1 MSKVKEIS
9 FTGEK
14 IFCGIDVHKNNWKVN
29 CIMDKVELVG
39 FSQNPDPEQ
48 FKKYMDKNYPGA
60 EINAVYEAGFFGF
73 GVQRSLSK
81 SGVNCMVVNAADVPT
96 SDKER
101 KRKDDKRDARKLSRE
116 LKDGSLKPLY
126 VPIVEMGFI

>member
-48 FKKYMDKNYPGA
+48 FKKYMDKN
-60 EINAVYEAGFFGF
+60 I
-73 GVQRSLSK
+73 
-81 SGVNCMVVNAADVPT
+81 
-96 SDKER
+96 
-101 KRKDDKRDARKLSRE
+101 SR
-116 LKDGSLKPLY
+116 G
-126 VPIVEMGFI
+126 